1 MARMVVRLDGVV
13 RERFEGRLFR
23 VPSRVLSAPT
33 SLYPG
38 LDWKQV
44 DLQGTLD
51 RLGYR
56 ESQDRKAL
64 ALGRYY
70 RKGSELLI
78 HRRAFEHPTRAEPA
92 RVLALTLAGP
102 VIEELREAD
111 TGSELGVAFL
121 EPELVGAYY
130 GPDHEQRELVRV
142 GDVPAQLVDA
152 LLAVGDERF
161 IGHVG
166 IDVRRIL
173 GALLANLR
181 AGGIRQ
187 GGSTL
192 TQQLVKNF
200 FLTPE
205 RSVSRKLQE
214 ALMAL
219 IVEAR
224 YPKDAI
230 LEAYL
235 NEIYLGQRG
244 STAVHGV
251 GEAAH
256 FYFGKSVR
264 DLTLPESALI
274 AAIIRSPNGLSP
286 HADPER
292 TQKRRDLVLE
302 LMHEQGRIDDAAL
315 RDALAEPVRVA
326 TLTPEPREARFFL
339 DALQR
344 QLPDFYGSDKL
355 TTEGLQ
361 IYSTLDL
368 RLQRAAAR
376 VLDEELAR
384 LEKAYPKL
392 APKGESRLEACLV
405 ALRPQTGEVLA
416 LVGGRDYARSQFD
429 RCTQARRPAGSVFK
443 PFVYATALEPGG
455 SGPVATLA
463 AWVDDVPLG
472 LSTPKGP
479 WRPKNFDNQFHGRV
493 PIREAL
499 ERSYNVAT
507 ARLGQQVGIAG
518 VAAMAERLGIESP
531 LPEVPSLAIGAADLT
546 PLELARAYAT
556 LANGG
561 IRPHIRTFED
571 VVDPVAGA
579 LERQPIESE
588 RVLDGGTAYL
598 VTSLLEGVVDRGT
611 AAALRR
617 AGLVGPIAGKTGTSN
632 EERDAWFV
640 GYTPE
645 LVTVVWVGFDEPKS
659 LGLAAAGIAL
669 PLWGRFV
676 RDATGGSVRGAFPR
690 PPEVEEVEIEPE
702 TGALALAGCPSRRIE
717 FFLHGTQPLSTCPGW
732 AEPWRHDDGSPGVL
746 ERLFDS
752 WLNRLGRGAARSP
765 PLSSSR
771 SWRPAVR
778 SRAGR
783 SSPGSRCISRRSR
796 PREIPHDAPRCVS

>member
-1 MARMVVRLDGVV
+1 MVAAVLLLAGFAGGFAFARMVVRLDQVV

-23 VPSRVLSAPT
+23 VPSRVLSAPII
-33 SLYPG
+33 LYPG
-38 LDWKQV
+38 LDWQQV
-44 DLQGTLD
+44 ELRGTLQ

-56 ESQDRKAL
+56 DSPNAKGL
-64 ALGRYY
+64 ALGRYVWQ
-70 RKGSELLI
+70 GPDLWI

-92 RVLALTLAGP
+92 RLLRLRLAGRL
-102 VIEELREAD
+102 IEELHDAD
-111 TGSELGVAFL
+111 SGRELGAAVL

-130 GPDHEQRELVRV
+130 GPDHEQRELVRL
-142 GDVPAQLVDA
+142 GDVPRHLLDA
-152 LLAVGDERF
+152 ILAVEDQRF
-161 IGHVG
+161 LSHRGV
-166 IDVRRIL
+166 DLRRIA

-181 AGGIRQ
+181 ARGIRE

-205 RSVSRKLQE
+205 RSLQRKLQE
-214 ALMAL
+214 AVMAL

-224 YPKDAI
+224 YEKDAI

-244 STAVHGV
+244 STAIHGV

-256 FYFGKSVR
+256 FYFGKSLR
-264 DLTLPESALI
+264 DLVLPESALI
-274 AAIIRSPNGLSP
+274 AAIIKSPNGLSP
-286 HADPER
+286 HSDPER
-292 TQKRRDLVLE
+292 TRKRRDLVLE
-302 LMHEQGRIDDAAL
+302 LMHAQGRIDDLAFAE
-315 RDALAEPVRVA
+315 AQAEPVRVA
-326 TLTPEPREARFFL
+326 QLTPEPREARYFL

-344 QLPDFYGSDKL
+344 QLPDFYGTTTL

-376 VLDEELAR
+376 VLSEELTR

-392 APKGESRLEACLV
+392 APKGEARLEGCLI

-416 LVGGRDYARSQFD
+416 LVGGRDYAKSQFD

-443 PFVYATALEPGG
+443 PFVYAAALEPSAGG
-455 SGPVATLA
+455 PLVTLA
-463 AWVDDVPLG
+463 ARVDDAPLEV
-472 LSTPKGP
+472 STPSGL
-479 WRPKNFDNQFHGRV
+479 WRPKNFDREHHGSV
-493 PIREAL
+493 PLREAL

-507 ARLGQQVGIAG
+507 ARLGQQVGIAR
-518 VAAMAERLGIESP
+518 VAEMAHRLGIESP
-531 LPEVPSLAIGAADLT
+531 LSPVPSLAIGAADIT

-571 VVDPVAGA
+571 VVDPNAGT
-579 LERQPIESE
+579 LERQPIDFE

-611 AAALRR
+611 ASSLR
-617 AGLVGPIAGKTGTSN
+617 AQGLVGPIAGKTGTSN

-645 LVTVVWVGFDEPKS
+645 LVAVVWVGFDEPRS
-659 LGLAAAGIAL
+659 LGLASSAIAL
-669 PLWGRFV
+669 PIWGRFL
-676 RDATGGSVRGAFPR
+676 RDATGGTVRGAFVR
-690 PPEVEEVEIEPE
+690 PADVEEIEIDPSS
-702 TGALALAGCPSRRIE
+702 GAVALAGCPARRAE
-717 FFLHGTQPLSTCPGW
+717 YFLPGTEPTTTCPGW
-732 AEPWRHDDGSPGVL
+732 AEPWRADDPGEAGL
-746 ERLFDS
+746 MERMFDA
-752 WLNRLGRGAARSP
+752 WLDRL
-765 PLSSSR
+765 
-771 SWRPAVR
+771 
-778 SRAGR
+778 
-783 SSPGSRCISRRSR
+783 
-796 PREIPHDAPRCVS
+796 

>member
-1 MARMVVRLDGVV
+1 LRIAAAVLLLAGFAGGFVTARMVLRLDGVV
-13 RERFEGRLFR
+13 RQRFEGRLFR

-33 SLYPG
+33 ILYPG

-44 DLQGTLD
+44 DLLGTLQ

-56 ESQDRKAL
+56 ESADKGAL
-64 ALGRYY
+64 GLGRYFH
-70 RKGSELLI
+70 KGAELRV
-78 HRRAFEHPTRAEPA
+78 HRRAFEHPTRAEPS
-92 RVLALTLAGP
+92 RVLVLRLEGNL
-102 VIEELREAD
+102 IGELFDAENGR
-111 TGSELGVAFL
+111 ELGAAFL

-142 GDVPAQLVDA
+142 GDVPPHLIDA
-152 LLAVGDERF
+152 ILAVEDQRF
-161 IGHVG
+161 HEHRGV
-166 IDVRRIL
+166 DFRRIL

-205 RSVSRKLQE
+205 RSIERKIQE
-214 ALMAL
+214 AVMAL

-224 YPKDAI
+224 YEKDAI

-244 STAVHGV
+244 STAIHGV
-251 GEAAH
+251 GEASH
-256 FYFGKSVR
+256 FYFGKGVR

-274 AAIIRSPNGLSP
+274 AAIIKSPNGLSP
-286 HADPER
+286 HGDAER
-292 TQKRRDLVLE
+292 SRKRRDLVLE
-302 LMHEQGRIDDAAL
+302 LMREQGRIDDAGLRLAL
-315 RDALAEPVRVA
+315 REPLRVA
-326 TLTPEPREARFFL
+326 KVTPEPREARYFL

-344 QLPDFYGSDKL
+344 QLPDFYGSGTL

-376 VLDEELAR
+376 AVEEELTR
-384 LEKAYPKL
+384 LEQGYPKL
-392 APKGESRLEACLV
+392 APKGETRLEACLV

-416 LVGGRDYARSQFD
+416 LVGGRDYAKSQFD

-443 PFVYATALEPGG
+443 PFVYAAALEPG
-455 SGPVATLA
+455 SGGPLLTLA
-463 AWVDDVPLG
+463 AWVEDEPLE
-472 LSTPKGP
+472 LSTPLGP
-479 WRPKNFDNQFHGRV
+479 WRPKNFDNTFHGRV

-507 ARLGQQVGIAG
+507 ARLGQQVGIPR
-518 VAAMAERLGIESP
+518 VAEMAERLGIESP
-531 LPEVPSLAIGAADLT
+531 LPEVPSLAIGAADIT

-561 IRPHIRTFED
+561 IRPQIRTFED
-571 VVDPVAGA
+571 VVDPLAGA

-617 AGLVGPIAGKTGTSN
+617 SGLAGPIAGKTGTSN

-645 LVTVVWVGFDEPKS
+645 LVTVVWVGFDEPRS
-659 LGLAAAGIAL
+659 LGLASAGIAL

-676 RDATGGSVRGAFPR
+676 REATGGSVRGAFLR
-690 PPEVEEVEIEPE
+690 PPEVDEVEIEPE
-702 TGALALAGCPSRRIE
+702 SGALALAGCPARRVE
-717 FFLHGTQPLSTCPGW
+717 YFVRGTEPVSTCPGW
-732 AEPWRHDDGSPGVL
+732 GERWNPADGSAPGLL

-752 WLNRLGRGAARSP
+752 WLDRL
-765 PLSSSR
+765 
-771 SWRPAVR
+771 
-778 SRAGR
+778 
-783 SSPGSRCISRRSR
+783 
-796 PREIPHDAPRCVS
+796 

>member
-1 MARMVVRLDGVV
+1 VAVVLLAAGFVGGFATARSVLRLDGVV

-23 VPSRVLSAPT
+23 VPSRVMSAPT
-33 SLYPG
+33 ILYPG

-44 DLQGTLD
+44 DLLGTLQ

-56 ESQDRKAL
+56 ESSDKTGL
-64 ALGRYY
+64 GLGRYFQ
-70 RKGSELLI
+70 KGAELRI
-78 HRRAFEHPTRAEPA
+78 HRRAFEHPTRAEPS
-92 RVLALTLAGP
+92 RVLALHLEGNL
-102 VIEELREAD
+102 IGELYDAENGR
-111 TGSELGVAFL
+111 ELGAAFL

-142 GDVPAQLVDA
+142 GDVPPHLIDA
-152 LLAVGDERF
+152 ILAVEDQRF
-161 IGHVG
+161 HEHRGV
-166 IDVRRIL
+166 DFRRIL

-205 RSVSRKLQE
+205 RSLERKLQE
-214 ALMAL
+214 AVMAL

-224 YPKDAI
+224 YEKDAI

-244 STAVHGV
+244 STAIHGV

-256 FYFGKSVR
+256 FYFGKGVR

-274 AAIIRSPNGLSP
+274 AAIIKSPNGLSP
-286 HADPER
+286 HAEAER
-292 TQKRRDLVLE
+292 ARKRRDLVLE
-302 LMHEQGRIDDAAL
+302 LMREQGRIDDAELVTAL
-315 RDALAEPVRVA
+315 REPVRVA
-326 TLTPEPREARFFL
+326 KLTPEPREARYFL

-344 QLPDFYGSDKL
+344 QLPDFYDSSTL

-376 VLDEELAR
+376 AVAEELER
-384 LEKAYPKL
+384 LEAGYPKL
-392 APKGESRLEACLV
+392 APRGEARLEACLV

-416 LVGGRDYARSQFD
+416 LVGGRDYAKSQFD

-443 PFVYATALEPGG
+443 PFVYAAALEPG
-455 SGPVATLA
+455 SGGPLLTLA
-463 AWVDDVPLG
+463 AWVEDEPLE
-472 LSTPKGP
+472 LETPMGP
-479 WRPKNFDNQFHGRV
+479 WRPKNFDNEFHGRV

-507 ARLGQQVGIAG
+507 ARLGQQIGIPR
-518 VAAMAERLGIESP
+518 VAEMAHRLGIESP
-531 LPEVPSLAIGAADLT
+531 LQEVPSLAIGAADIT

-561 IRPHIRTFED
+561 IRPQIRTFED

-588 RVLDGGTAYL
+588 RVLDAGTAYL

-611 AAALRR
+611 AGALRR
-617 AGLVGPIAGKTGTSN
+617 SGLAGPIAGKTGTSN

-645 LVTVVWVGFDEPKS
+645 LVTVVWVGFDEPRS
-659 LGLAAAGIAL
+659 LGLASAGIAL
-669 PLWGRFV
+669 PLWGRFL
-676 RDATGGSVRGAFPR
+676 REATGGSVRGTFLR
-690 PPEVEEVEIEPE
+690 PPEVDEVEIEPT
-702 TGALALAGCPSRRIE
+702 TGALALAGCPARRVE
-717 FFLHGTQPLSTCPGW
+717 YFLHGTEPVGTCPGW
-732 AEPWRHDDGSPGVL
+732 GQGWNPADGSAPGLL

-752 WLNRLGRGAARSP
+752 WLDRL
-765 PLSSSR
+765 
-771 SWRPAVR
+771 
-778 SRAGR
+778 
-783 SSPGSRCISRRSR
+783 
-796 PREIPHDAPRCVS
+796 

>member
-1 MARMVVRLDGVV
+1 LVKRAGRKRRASRWRWVAGVLLAAGFAGGFASARMVLRLDGVV

-23 VPSRVLSAPT
+23 VPSRVLSAPII
-33 SLYPG
+33 LYPG

-44 DLQGTLD
+44 DLPGTLQ

-56 ESQDRKAL
+56 ESNEKKAL

-70 RKGSELLI
+70 RKGPELLI
-78 HRRAFEHPTRAEPA
+78 HRRAFEHPARAEPA
-92 RVLALTLAGP
+92 RVLALRLEGS
-102 VIEELREAD
+102 VIEELRDAD
-111 TGSELGVAFL
+111 TGSELGAAFL

-130 GPDHEQRELVRV
+130 GPDHEQRELVRT
-142 GDVPAQLVDA
+142 GDVPPHLIDA
-152 LLAVGDERF
+152 ILAVEDQRF
-161 IGHVG
+161 REHRGV
-166 IDVRRIL
+166 DLRRIL

-214 ALMAL
+214 AVMAL

-224 YPKDAI
+224 YEKDAI

-244 STAVHGV
+244 STSVHGV
-251 GEAAH
+251 GEASR
-256 FYFGKSVR
+256 FFFGKGAR

-274 AAIIRSPNGLSP
+274 AAIIKSPNGLSP

-292 TQKRRDLVLE
+292 TRKRRDLVLE
-302 LMHEQGRIDDAAL
+302 LMREQGRIDDATLAE
-315 RDALAEPVRVA
+315 ALAEPLRVA
-326 TLTPEPREARFFL
+326 KLTPEPREARYFL

-344 QLPDFYGSDKL
+344 QLPDFYGPGTL

-368 RLQRAAAR
+368 RLQRAAAHA
-376 VLDEELAR
+376 VVEELER

-416 LVGGRDYARSQFD
+416 LVGGRDYAKSQFD

-443 PFVYATALEPGG
+443 PFVYAAALEPGAG
-455 SGPVATLA
+455 GPLLTLA
-463 AWVDDVPLG
+463 ARLDDAPLE
-472 LSTPKGP
+472 LSTPSGP
-479 WRPKNFDNQFHGRV
+479 WRPKNFDHVHHGNV

-507 ARLGQQVGIAG
+507 ARLGQQVGIPR
-518 VAAMAERLGIESP
+518 VVEMARRLGIESP
-531 LPEVPSLAIGAADLT
+531 LPAVPSLAIGAADLT
-546 PLELARAYAT
+546 PLELA
-556 LANGG
+556 NGG
-561 IRPHIRTFED
+561 IRPQIRTFED
-571 VVDPVAGA
+571 VVDPRGGT
-579 LERQPIESE
+579 LERQPIEFE

-598 VTSLLEGVVDRGT
+598 VTSLLQGVVDRGT
-611 AAALRR
+611 AASLRR
-617 AGLVGPIAGKTGTSN
+617 LGLVGPVAGKTGTSN
-632 EERDAWFV
+632 QERDAWFV

-645 LVTVVWVGFDEPKS
+645 LVAVVWVGFDEPRS
-659 LGLAAAGIAL
+659 LGIAASGIAL
-669 PLWGRFV
+669 PLWGRFL
-676 RDATGGSVRGAFPR
+676 RETTGGLVRGVFLR
-690 PPEVEEVEIEPE
+690 PPDVDEIEIEPE
-702 TGALALAGCPSRRIE
+702 TGALALAGCPSRRAE
-717 FFLHGTQPLSTCPGW
+717 YFLHGTEPVSTCPGW
-732 AEPWRHDDGSPGVL
+732 GERWDPSDPNAPGIL
-746 ERLFDS
+746 ERMFDS
-752 WLNRLGRGAARSP
+752 WLDRL
-765 PLSSSR
+765 
-771 SWRPAVR
+771 
-778 SRAGR
+778 
-783 SSPGSRCISRRSR
+783 
-796 PREIPHDAPRCVS
+796 

>member
-1 MARMVVRLDGVV
+1 MLLAAGFAGGFAATRMVLRLDGVV

-23 VPSRVLSAPT
+23 VPSRVLSAPII
-33 SLYPG
+33 LYPG

-44 DLQGTLD
+44 DLPGTLQ

-56 ESQDRKAL
+56 ESNERKAL

-70 RKGSELLI
+70 RKGAELVI
-78 HRRAFEHPTRAEPA
+78 HRRAFEHPARAEPA
-92 RVLALTLAGP
+92 RVLALRLAGS
-102 VIEELREAD
+102 VIEELRDAD

-130 GPDHEQRELVRV
+130 GPDHEQRELVRT
-142 GDVPAQLVDA
+142 GDVPPHLIDA
-152 LLAVGDERF
+152 ILAVEDQRF
-161 IGHVG
+161 REHRGV
-166 IDVRRIL
+166 DLRRIL
-173 GALLANLR
+173 GALVANLR

-214 ALMAL
+214 AVMAL

-224 YPKDAI
+224 YEKDAI

-251 GEAAH
+251 GEASR
-256 FYFGKSVR
+256 FFFGKGAR
-264 DLTLPESALI
+264 DLTLPESASI
-274 AAIIRSPNGLSP
+274 AAIIKSPNGLSP
-286 HADPER
+286 HSDPER
-292 TQKRRDLVLE
+292 TRKRRDLVLE
-302 LMHEQGRIDDAAL
+302 LMREQERIDDATLAE
-315 RDALAEPVRVA
+315 ALAEPLRVA
-326 TLTPEPREARFFL
+326 KLTPEPREARYFL

-344 QLPDFYGSDKL
+344 QLPDFYGPGTL

-376 VLDEELAR
+376 AVAEELER
-384 LEKAYPKL
+384 LEQAYPKL
-392 APKGESRLEACLV
+392 APQGESRLEACLV

-416 LVGGRDYARSQFD
+416 LVGGRDYAKSQFD

-443 PFVYATALEPGG
+443 PFVYAAALEPGAG
-455 SGPVATLA
+455 GPLLTLA
-463 AWVDDVPLG
+463 ARVNDAPLE
-472 LSTPKGP
+472 LSTPSGP
-479 WRPKNFDNQFHGRV
+479 WRPKNFDHTHHGNV

-507 ARLGQQVGIAG
+507 ARLGQQVGIPR
-518 VAAMAERLGIESP
+518 VAEMARRLGIESP
-531 LPEVPSLAIGAADLT
+531 LPAVPSLAIGAADLT

-561 IRPHIRTFED
+561 IRPQIRTFED
-571 VVDPVAGA
+571 VVDPRGGT
-579 LERQPIESE
+579 LERQPIEFE

-598 VTSLLEGVVDRGT
+598 VTSLLQGVVDRGT
-611 AAALRR
+611 AASLRR
-617 AGLVGPIAGKTGTSN
+617 LGLVGPLAGKTGTSN
-632 EERDAWFV
+632 QERDAWFV

-645 LVTVVWVGFDEPKS
+645 LVAVVWVGFDEPRS
-659 LGLAAAGIAL
+659 LGLAASGIAL
-669 PLWGRFV
+669 PLWGRFL
-676 RDATGGSVRGAFPR
+676 REATGGLVRGVFLR
-690 PPEVEEVEIEPE
+690 PPDVDEVEIEPE
-702 TGALALAGCPSRRIE
+702 TGALALAGCPSRRAE
-717 FFLHGTQPLSTCPGW
+717 YFLHGTEPVSTCPGW
-732 AEPWRHDDGSPGVL
+732 SERWERSDPDAPGIL
-746 ERLFDS
+746 QRMFDS
-752 WLNRLGRGAARSP
+752 WLDRL
-765 PLSSSR
+765 
-771 SWRPAVR
+771 
-778 SRAGR
+778 
-783 SSPGSRCISRRSR
+783 
-796 PREIPHDAPRCVS
+796 

>member
-1 MARMVVRLDGVV
+1 MARARKRSRSGWRLVAAALLVAGFAGGFVAARNVVQLDQVVRA
-13 RERFEGRLFR
+13 RFSGRLFR

-33 SLYPG
+33 ILYPG
-38 LDWKQV
+38 LDWKQIG
-44 DLQGTLD
+44 LQATFQ

-56 ESQDRKAL
+56 DSPSPERL
-64 ALGRYY
+64 ALGRYAWQ
-70 RKGSELLI
+70 GADVWI

-92 RVLALTLAGP
+92 RVLRLRLAGS
-102 VIEELREAD
+102 VIEELRDGE
-111 TGSELGVAFL
+111 TGRELGAAFL

-142 GDVPAQLVDA
+142 GDVPPHLIDA
-152 LLAVGDERF
+152 ILAVEDQRF
-161 IGHVG
+161 LSHRGV
-166 IDVRRIL
+166 DLRRIA
-173 GALLANLR
+173 GALVANLR

-205 RSVSRKLQE
+205 RSYRRKVQE
-214 ALMAL
+214 AVMAL

-224 YPKDAI
+224 YEKDAI

-244 STAVHGV
+244 TTAVHGV
-251 GEAAH
+251 GEAAR

-264 DLTLPESALI
+264 DLSLPESALI
-274 AAIIRSPNGLSP
+274 AAIIKSPNGLSP
-286 HADPER
+286 HADNPKR
-292 TQKRRDLVLE
+292 TLARRDLVLE
-302 LMHEQGRIDDAAL
+302 LMREQGRIDEATLAA
-315 RDALAEPVRVA
+315 AQAEPLRVA
-326 TLTPEPREARFFL
+326 KLSPEPREARYFL

-344 QLPDFYGSDKL
+344 QLPDFYGSATL

-376 VLDEELAR
+376 ALSEELAR
-384 LEKAYPKL
+384 FEKAYPKL
-392 APKGESRLEACLV
+392 APRGESRLEGCV
-405 ALRPQTGEVLA
+405 IALRPQTGEVLA
-416 LVGGRDYARSQFD
+416 LVGGRDYAKSQFD

-443 PFVYATALEPGG
+443 PFVYAAALEPASGG
-455 SGPVATLA
+455 PQATLA
-463 AWVDDVPLG
+463 AWVDDTPLEI
-472 LSTPKGP
+472 STPAGL
-479 WRPKNFDNQFHGRV
+479 WRPRNFDREYHGRV

-507 ARLGQQVGIAG
+507 ARLGQQVGIPR
-518 VAAMAERLGIESP
+518 VVEMARRLGVESP
-531 LPEVPSLAIGAADLT
+531 LSAVPSLAIGAADLT

-571 VVDPVAGA
+571 VVDPATGT
-579 LERQPIESE
+579 LERQPIEFE

-611 AAALRR
+611 GSALRR

-645 LVTVVWVGFDEPKS
+645 LVAVVWVGFDEPRS
-659 LGLAAAGIAL
+659 LGIAAAGIAL
-669 PLWGRFV
+669 PVWARFLEE
-676 RDATGGSVRGAFPR
+676 ATGGRVRGAFLR
-690 PPEVEEVEIEPE
+690 PPVVEEIEIDPAS
-702 TGALALAGCPSRRIE
+702 GAVALAGCPDRRVE
-717 FFLHGTQPLSTCPGW
+717 YFLAGTEPATTCPGW
-732 AEPWRHDDGSPGVL
+732 SEPWRGGEEPGAPGLL
-746 ERLFDS
+746 ERIFDA
-752 WLNRLGRGAARSP
+752 WLDRL
-765 PLSSSR
+765 
-771 SWRPAVR
+771 
-778 SRAGR
+778 
-783 SSPGSRCISRRSR
+783 
-796 PREIPHDAPRCVS
+796 